1 MNLMRPLT
9 AWLENDYCSITVAN
23 HRLIIVIRFVA
34 KNYIHFWIFFINR
47 LHLILHACEILFSK
61 NVRAKILARSKND
74 PYPLMCHNHCLILMF
89 SNVACEPLSTF
100 SHFSH
105 YPFLMLTFH
114 YSYLQCRDVYIS
126 LVFSVSH
133 NSYSIRLV
141 NTYFL
146 DSQCYPHHKSH
157 LLCCKAIAALS
168 TQYSPPS
175 PIQSHL
181 SKLENFHLPP

>member
-1 MNLMRPLT
+1 MLYNVSVYNKESLYIYGSNYFLTITKICYAQTHMRGKASHPSFLFYINILSPLPYQAFVILQASLPLLYPLT
-9 AWLENDYCSITVAN
+9 
-23 HRLIIVIRFVA
+23 
-34 KNYIHFWIFFINR
+34 
-47 LHLILHACEILFSK
+47 
-61 NVRAKILARSKND
+61 
-74 PYPLMCHNHCLILMF
+74 CHNRCLILMF
-89 SNVACEPLSTF
+89 SNVACEPLYTF

-105 YPFLMLTFH
+105 YPFLMLMFH
-114 YSYLQCRDVYIS
+114 YSYLQYRDVYIS